1 MNIVI
6 EKQPLLDAVLNVSR
20 AVGSKSSIPALEGI
34 LFQAR
39 GHSLRLTAYDLE
51 MGILTDVDC
60 QVIEPG
66 EIILSSKLISDI
78 VRKMPGDSMTISSD
92 EKNLTLIK
100 SGITEFTVLGLPADE
115 FPEMPAI
122 SKEDSICLCE
132 PMLKSM
138 ICQTMF
144 ACAQGDS
151 KPVHTGVLFDIKDKI
166 ITLVAV
172 DGYRLALRRE
182 SILTDMEVNFIV
194 PSKTLSEIV
203 KLLGDN
209 DEQNVFIWIA
219 RKHIVVEMNGYQV
232 ITRLLEG
239 EFLDYS
245 AAIPTAHLTEVSVN
259 TRAMAEAIERTALL
273 INDRLKSPLKCHFEG
288 DKLVLSCTTAIGKA
302 YDELKL
308 KKAGEDVLIGF
319 NNRYLLDAL
328 KYSGCDEVRLLIN
341 GPLSPMRVMAPSGD
355 SFVFLVLPV
364 RLKNEN

>member
-6 EKQPLLDAVLNVSR
+6 EKQKLLDAVVNVSR

-34 LFQAR
+34 LFQAQNN
-39 GHSLRLTAYDLE
+39 SLRLTSYDLE
-51 MGILTDVDC
+51 MGIVTDIDC
-60 QVIEPG
+60 KVNEPG

-78 VRKMPGDSMTISSD
+78 VRKMPGETISISSD

-100 SGITEFTVLGLPADE
+100 SGITEFTVLGLPASE
-115 FPEMPAI
+115 FPEMPAVQ
-122 SKEDSICLCE
+122 KEDSVVLNE

-138 ICQTMF
+138 ICQTIF

-182 SILTDMEVNFIV
+182 NILTDMEVSFIV

-203 KLLGDN
+203 KLLGDD
-209 DEQNVFIWIA
+209 DEKNVFIWIA
-219 RKHIVVEMNGYQV
+219 RKHIVVELGGYQV
-232 ITRLLEG
+232 ISRLLEG
-239 EFLDYS
+239 DFLDYN
-245 AAIPTAHLTEVSVN
+245 AAIPKTHLTEVRVN
-259 TRAMAEAIERTALL
+259 TRVMSESIERTALL
-273 INDRLKSPLKCHFEG
+273 ITDRLKSPLKCNFEG
-288 DKLVLSCTTAIGKA
+288 NKLILSCTTAIGKA
-302 YDELKL
+302 YDELELVKQ
-308 KKAGEDVLIGF
+308 GEDVTIGF

-328 KYSGCDEVRLLIN
+328 KYSGCDEVKLLIN
-341 GPLSPMRVMAPSGD
+341 GPLSPMRVMAPDGD
-355 SFVFLVLPV
+355 GFVFLVLPV